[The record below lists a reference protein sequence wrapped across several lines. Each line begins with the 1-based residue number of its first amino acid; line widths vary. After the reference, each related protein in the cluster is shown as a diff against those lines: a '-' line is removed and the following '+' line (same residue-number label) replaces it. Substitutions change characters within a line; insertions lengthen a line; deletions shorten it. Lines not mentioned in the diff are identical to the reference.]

1 MLADAVEA
9 ASRTLSDPTP
19 SRIKGLTQQ
28 IINKIFT
35 DGQLDECELTLK
47 DLHQIGNSFDRI
59 LNAIFHQRIGY
70 PSTEEAGK
78 KKKSNGSLNSKS
90 TTHTKDRSPKDQNK
104 SPEDSRDTRN
114 NGKGT
119 EHPVNR
125 RSYYS

>member
-28 IINKIFT
+28 IINKIFA

-47 DLHQIGNSFDRI
+47 DLHEIGGSFSRI
-59 LNAIFHQRIGY
+59 LNAISHQRIGY
-70 PSTEEAGK
+70 PSVEEAGK
-78 KKKSNGSLNSKS
+78 KKKNNGNPNSKS
-90 TTHTKDRSPKDQNK
+90 ATHSKDK
-104 SPEDSRDTRN
+104 SPRDQKKGSDNSKDTRD

-119 EHPVNR
+119 EHPLGG
-125 RSYYS
+125 RSYYN